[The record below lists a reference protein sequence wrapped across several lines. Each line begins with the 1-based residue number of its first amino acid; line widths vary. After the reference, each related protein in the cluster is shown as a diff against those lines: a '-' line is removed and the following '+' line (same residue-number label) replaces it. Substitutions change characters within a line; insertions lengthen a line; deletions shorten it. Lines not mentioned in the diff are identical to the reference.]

1 MVSEHFDQMP
11 PTARQEVVVGC
22 PGHRHT
28 HTVINRRYLRWRCT
42 QKKCRREGHKT
53 FHIADSLTGR
63 LVRTEY
69 ERIQPELPAH
79 EGV

>member
-1 MVSEHFDQMP
+1 MVSDFSADQMP
-11 PTARQEVVVGC
+11 PSARQEIVIGC

-28 HTVINRRYLRWRCT
+28 HTVINRRFVRWRCT
-42 QKKCRREGHKT
+42 QKRCRRPGLKT

-69 ERIQPELPAH
+69 EQSP
-79 EGV
+79 G